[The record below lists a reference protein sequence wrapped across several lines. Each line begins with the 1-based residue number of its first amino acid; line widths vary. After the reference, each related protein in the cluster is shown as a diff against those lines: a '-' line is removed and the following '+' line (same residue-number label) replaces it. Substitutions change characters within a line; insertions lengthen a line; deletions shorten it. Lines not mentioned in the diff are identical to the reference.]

1 MVATWVYLTDFCQPV
16 VWTIVQTRLQE
27 DHTFVILA
35 NQNVVFA
42 RTGGSHNI
50 KPINMHVIKTLTDEE
65 GYPLLRIETHVAGV

>member
-1 MVATWVYLTDFCQPV
+1 
-16 VWTIVQTRLQE
+16 
-27 DHTFVILA
+27 VILA